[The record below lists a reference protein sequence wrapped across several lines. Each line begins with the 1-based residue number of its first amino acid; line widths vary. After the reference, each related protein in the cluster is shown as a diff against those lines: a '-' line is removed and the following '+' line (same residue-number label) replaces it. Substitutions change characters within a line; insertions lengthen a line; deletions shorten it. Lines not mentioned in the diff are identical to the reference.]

1 MFLGGNGLSEQKL
14 TLKQLKEKEREAR
27 KQLILNATLKLFG
40 ENQISEVSMRD
51 IGKEAGVS
59 ATLIYRHFNDRDE
72 LFVEAFILKAKE
84 MINSFERAIF
94 HKKKISIEDLGKE
107 FIHYLINNPL
117 FFKMMSYF
125 MLDYTLMS
133 EHLERFNEAI
143 RELLNIFD
151 EGFKQ
156 NGLETNIRLHSH
168 ALFSALN
175 GIMITFHHYPGRTE
189 EEVAEHIDHLTT
201 LISKLFTKAT
211 TSK

>member
-1 MFLGGNGLSEQKL
+1 MSEQKL